1 MGSSCGGC
9 DGRRRAEE
17 VEMGADGV
25 YYKGDHEHDGGAARN
40 PIEWTNEPH
49 YNEQFAEN
57 DGHDESV
64 FERRDE
70 REPQGLWEDDC
81 ERKPDEF
88 ECANDGEYQGQY
100 YNMGSGGGRR
110 ENGVPSG
117 T

>member
-1 MGSSCGGC
+1 
-9 DGRRRAEE
+9 
-17 VEMGADGV
+17 MGADGV
-25 YYKGDHEHDGGAARN
+25 HYKGDHEHDGDAAGN
-40 PIEWTNEPH
+40 SVEWTDEPH

-70 REPQGLWEDDC
+70 REPQGWWEDDR
-81 ERKPDEF
+81 EHEPDEF
-88 ECANDGEYQGQY
+88 ECANDGVYQGQY
-100 YNMGSGGGRR
+100 YDMGSGGGRR